1 MVDGENMPLHAMLQK
16 DIHNQVPEAVLKHC
30 AEDRVLVENLLH
42 LAQTELLVLNLASTT
57 IVHEQ
62 QKLVIHCC
70 LTGPAPSVCLTSMRA
85 LQAYSPARVGEARI
99 VFRRGSTRR
108 TRRRP
113 PPRKASRRGRTR
125 VWVLTVVRSFPSRR
139 PPRRTT
145 MTIQTRWRMMKHLPP
160 RKKTGGGPR
169 EALRIRSRQGS

>member
-1 MVDGENMPLHAMLQK
+1 MPLHAMLQK

-85 LQAYSPARVGEARI
+85 LQAYSPARVGEVRI
-99 VFRRGSTRR
+99 VLQEGSMHLVIDVCD
-108 TRRRP
+108 P
-113 PPRKASRRGRTR
+113 S
-125 VWVLTVVRSFPSRR
+125 VRMGA
-139 PPRRTT
+139 TELE
-145 MTIQTRWRMMKHLPP
+145 IV
-160 RKKTGGGPR
+160 
-169 EALRIRSRQGS
+169 RIVKRHRLF